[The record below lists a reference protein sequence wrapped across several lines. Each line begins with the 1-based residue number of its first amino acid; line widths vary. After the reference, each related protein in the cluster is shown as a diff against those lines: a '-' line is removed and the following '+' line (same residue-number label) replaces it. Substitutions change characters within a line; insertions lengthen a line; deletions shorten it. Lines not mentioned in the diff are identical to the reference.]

1 MSNPLLD
8 IIREASN
15 RKWCM
20 QPYCTTCG
28 SLDYRNKL
36 KEFSGPLGGPQAD
49 ALVDIDINE
58 LTHIPDWQG
67 GLLIAIIDLP
77 MRSMQVDGILR
88 AWLAKAIGNIQFAD
102 FVLFKIARILPKH
115 SDTRRDW
122 INTCMAMAI
131 DSKDFSL
138 VESLIL
144 VLGQDAKNHAEL
156 MSIAADHAKTSAQMR
171 RMLLNAC
178 NVNVRMV

>member
-1 MSNPLLD
+1 
-8 IIREASN
+8 
-15 RKWCM
+15 
-20 QPYCTTCG
+20 
-28 SLDYRNKL
+28 
-36 KEFSGPLGGPQAD
+36 
-49 ALVDIDINE
+49 
-58 LTHIPDWQG
+58 
-67 GLLIAIIDLP
+67 